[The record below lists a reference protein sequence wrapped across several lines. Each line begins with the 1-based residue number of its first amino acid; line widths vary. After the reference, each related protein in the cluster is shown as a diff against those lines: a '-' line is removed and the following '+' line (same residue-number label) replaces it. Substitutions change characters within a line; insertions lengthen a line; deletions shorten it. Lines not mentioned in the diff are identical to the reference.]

1 MTDIFV
7 DSEKI
12 FSNIPNQMIAN
23 QFNVLPHLD
32 INQEAAAVQITMV
45 TDLNQNIC

>member
-7 DSEKI
+7 DSEKL
-12 FSNIPNQMIAN
+12 FTNIPEEMIAK

-32 INQEAAAVQITMV
+32 INQEAAAVAITMV
-45 TDLNQNIC
+45 TDLN